1 MQLGPL
7 DSDQQVVVVA
17 EIGNNHEGDPA
28 VARELVEHAASAG
41 ADAVKLQ
48 TFRTEHYVSA
58 HDADRF
64 ARLKRFEL
72 PVGAWAELA
81 ELARARGMLFI
92 STPFDLLSVD
102 VLEPLVDAYKV
113 ASGDNL
119 FFPLLQRIA
128 NTTAPM
134 IVSTGLSELASV
146 ARTVQFVDRIRDTE
160 RLAILHC
167 VTSYPTAPAEAQ
179 LRAIEVLR
187 ERFSCTVGYSDHT
200 IGNDAAVLA
209 VGLGARIIEKH
220 FTLDKQF
227 SDFRDHQL
235 SADPQELASL
245 VVRIREAELLLG
257 SREKSVQPA
266 EQAGTVALRRSI
278 VAGADLAEGHILRSE
293 DLTWIRPGG
302 GLAPGS
308 EHDIVGRRLRRPVP
322 FGERIGAEDVE

>member
-1 MQLGPL
+1 
-7 DSDQQVVVVA
+7 
-17 EIGNNHEGDPA
+17 
-28 VARELVEHAASAG
+28 
-41 ADAVKLQ
+41 
-48 TFRTEHYVSA
+48 
-58 HDADRF
+58 
-64 ARLKRFEL
+64 
-72 PVGAWAELA
+72 
-81 ELARARGMLFI
+81 
-92 STPFDLLSVD
+92 
-102 VLEPLVDAYKV
+102 
-113 ASGDNL
+113 
-119 FFPLLQRIA
+119 
-128 NTTAPM
+128 M